1 MNQTDKDFI
10 GHKLRR
16 ATDLINQNHTA
27 KALIEIADAVSIV
40 AVALESQTS
49 GAHSMGFTALDE
61 VVTTHI
67 HDISGDNVGRHCHRV
82 NRATITTPNGEDLPV
97 ELTSVGRPFSS
108 SQVEAAA
115 LDTVKPLCRSGLLAT
130 LSGNGT
136 QCPACG
142 LFHGRRVVVV
152 ELSSLGLHMLKQEG
166 AIRIGG
172 GESNPDKYRQ
182 DDRVIFK
189 NVIDPTLK
197 DVVLGDVVKMFS
209 GPLGREASIEV
220 VQP

>member
-27 KALIEIADAVSIV
+27 KALTEIADAVSVV

-49 GAHSMGFTALDE
+49 GAHSMTLNEDVSAAKHQSDATRLGFHTHFHKPLNEPGSIDHAAVTRQIQEQSALA
-61 VVTTHI
+61 
-67 HDISGDNVGRHCHRV
+67 G
-82 NRATITTPNGEDLPV
+82 
-97 ELTSVGRPFSS
+97 
-108 SQVEAAA
+108 
-115 LDTVKPLCRSGLLAT
+115 VKPLCRSGLLAT

-152 ELSSLGLHMLKQEG
+152 ELSSLGLDMLKQEG

-182 DDRVIFK
+182 DDRVIFR

>member
-27 KALIEIADAVSIV
+27 QALHEIADVVSVV

-49 GAHSMGFTALDE
+49 GAHSMTLNEDVSAAKHQSDATRLGFHTHFHKALNEPGSIDHAA
-61 VVTTHI
+61 VTRQI
-67 HDISGDNVGRHCHRV
+67 QEQS
-82 NRATITTPNGEDLPV
+82 
-97 ELTSVGRPFSS
+97 
-108 SQVEAAA
+108 A
-115 LDTVKPLCRSGLLAT
+115 LAGVKPLCRSGLLAT
-130 LSGNGT
+130 LSDGGKNP

-166 AIRIGG
+166 AMRIGG

-182 DDRVIFK
+182 DDRIIFTENSAPLKGDVI
-189 NVIDPTLK
+189 
-197 DVVLGDVVKMFS
+197 LGDVVKMFS
-209 GPLGREASIEV
+209 GPIGREASIQV
-220 VQP
+220 VKS